1 MGQILANQMSQKA
14 SGCPAIF
21 RWEAFSENLKSA
33 KNLDF
38 WSFFEKKIRQ
48 IISIFFVFREN

>member
-38 WSFFEKKIRQ
+38 
-48 IISIFFVFREN
+48 